1 MERVAIFRETAV
13 LFRHLAA
20 TEKDAEHRTE
30 LLRMSE
36 QLEQLAAN
44 RERILASRRAREQ
57 LNDG

>member
-13 LFRHLAA
+13 PFRHLAA
-20 TEKDAEHRTE
+20 TEKDEEHRTE

-44 RERILASRRAREQ
+44 RETLLARRRAREQ
-57 LNDG
+57 RTDG